1 MADNDSCNA
10 EGILETLRSRTRD
23 VHRRLHK
30 HPVTCNLVRRQL
42 TLDEYVTV
50 LHALQRYHASVE
62 EHLQLYATDT
72 DQHRAS
78 NLLTR
83 DYKSITGQV
92 ENPLPPCPRL
102 EVTPSHDTRLG
113 IMYVLEGSRFG
124 AGIIAGNVL
133 RTLGFD
139 ADKGAS
145 FFGTALNNLSCE
157 WQELI
162 QSLETQCQ
170 NARYCATA
178 AETTFRQLEAYLWVV
193 FKEYQPSPLEQKLA

>member
-1 MADNDSCNA
+1 MTDNDSCNA
-10 EGILETLRSRTRD
+10 DDILKTLRNCTRD

-30 HPVTCNLVRRQL
+30 HPVTCNLVRRRL
-42 TLDEYVTV
+42 TVDEYVTA
-50 LHALQRYHASVE
+50 LHALQRYHASIE
-62 EHLQLYATDT
+62 AHLELYPSDA

-83 DYKSITGQV
+83 DYESITGQA
-92 ENPLPPCPRL
+92 ENPLPPCPQL
-102 EVTPSHDTRLG
+102 EVAPSHDTRLG
-113 IMYVLEGSRFG
+113 ILYVLEGSRFG

-145 FFGTALNNLSCE
+145 FFGTALDNLSCE

-162 QSLETQCQ
+162 QSLETQCES
-170 NARYCATA
+170 ARHCATA
-178 AETTFRQLEAYLWVV
+178 AETTFRQLEAYLWMV
-193 FKEYQPSPLEQKLA
+193 FKEHQPSPLEQKLA